1 MNVCPI
7 IGLQLWPNKS
17 GAKRKKV
24 SKSKYELKI
33 HVSCKFCND
42 QFAQKEVYKT
52 LNRFMSIL
60 HRTLSIQE

>member
-7 IGLQLWPNKS
+7 IGLQIWPNKS

-33 HVSCKFCND
+33 HVSCKFYND
-42 QFAQKEVYKT
+42 QFAHSTKCSLQNT
-52 LNRFMSIL
+52 
-60 HRTLSIQE
+60 